1 MVTEYSAN
9 IYNEKIILYSITE
22 RKKQEVELISLF
34 FRTSSE
40 IKTVK
45 IHNDPNYFMFYII
58 IFLNFIGIF

>member
-1 MVTEYSAN
+1 MVTEHSAN
-9 IYNEKIILYSITE
+9 IYNEKIILYSITK
-22 RKKQEVELISLF
+22 KKQEVELISLF

-45 IHNDPNYFMFYII
+45 IHNDPNYFMFYTI